1 MDELEKILENKEN
14 YTITQALKE
23 TKSTFDLLC
32 IINYILYDIIDE
44 TRYNIENK
52 QQQKDFEDL
61 QKIKDKILSIKNRN
75 IK

>member
-1 MDELEKILENKEN
+1 MDDLLKVLENKEN

>member
-1 MDELEKILENKEN
+1 MDELLKVLENKEN